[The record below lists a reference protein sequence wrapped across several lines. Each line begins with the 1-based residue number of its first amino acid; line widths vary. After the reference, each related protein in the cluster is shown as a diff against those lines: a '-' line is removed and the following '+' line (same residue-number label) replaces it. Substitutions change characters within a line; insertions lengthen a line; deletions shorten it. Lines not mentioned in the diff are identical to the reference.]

1 MFMDL
6 PPGFEETFGEKKVCR
21 LKKSLYGLKQSPRT
35 WFDKFFKVV
44 KLQGYVQSQ
53 ADHTMFYKLKRRVT
67 ILVVH
72 VDDII
77 LTRDDVVELDR
88 LKKALAHEY

>member
-1 MFMDL
+1 MVIWR
-6 PPGFEETFGEKKVCR
+6 KKCLWTYHQA
-21 LKKSLYGLKQSPRT
+21 LKKNLEYGLKQSPRA
-35 WFDKFFKVV
+35 WFDRFAKVI

-53 ADHTMFYKLKRRVT
+53 ADHTMFYKHLSERRVAVL
-67 ILVVH
+67 IVY

-88 LKKALAHEY
+88 LKESLGS